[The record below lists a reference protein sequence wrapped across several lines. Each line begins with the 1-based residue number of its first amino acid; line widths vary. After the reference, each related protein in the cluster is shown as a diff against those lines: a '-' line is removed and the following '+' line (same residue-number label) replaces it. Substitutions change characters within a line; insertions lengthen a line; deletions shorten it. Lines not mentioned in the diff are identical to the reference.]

1 MAFQVSPGVQ
11 VNEIDLTNVV
21 PAVSTTT
28 GAFAGSFQ
36 WGPVDEVRTVSDS
49 KGLVDT
55 FGTPANTDAGSEDFY
70 TAESF
75 LKYGSSLR
83 VVRINS
89 TGLVSANASGGTSLL
104 KNHDDYV
111 NTYKAG
117 AQSGTVGKF
126 ISKYAGSKGNSLKVS
141 TCASS
146 NAYFN
151 DTVTTAG
158 GAEAIGQTT
167 ITVAASNVFTIR
179 DIITFP
185 QTHSTQYR
193 VLSAP
198 SGTTITIEALDQPAG
213 TGLTAAVSSGH
224 NIDRYWEHY
233 GLFNKAPG

>member
-1 MAFQVSPGVQ
+1 MAFRVSPGVQ

-55 FGTPANTDAGSEDFY
+55 FGQPANTDAGAENFY

-83 VVRINS
+83 VVRLNS
-89 TGLVSANASGGTSLL
+89 TGIFSANASAHASTLL
-104 KNHDDYV
+104 KHHDDYV
-111 NTYKAG
+111 NTFKSGGSA
-117 AQSGTVGKF
+117 GTVGKF
-126 ISKYAGSKGNSLKVS
+126 VSKYAGSKGNSLKVS

-146 NAYFN
+146 DAYFN
-151 DTVTTAG
+151 DAVTTTG

-167 ITVAASNVFTIR
+167 ITVTSSAVF
-179 DIITFP
+179 
-185 QTHSTQYR
+185 
-193 VLSAP
+193 VLSL
-198 SGTTITIEALDQPAG
+198 IHI
-213 TGLTAAVSSGH
+213 
-224 NIDRYWEHY
+224 
-233 GLFNKAPG
+233 